1 VTRVRVAL
9 LSAAALGAALLVSGC
24 GAGQI
29 SQTADTQPAVPG
41 ANSTVGPGA
50 DNSIQLRNVTL
61 AYPGVDGYR
70 QGANAPLLLHIFNTG
85 QRPATL
91 VRVETDAASAVTMQG
106 GPVESGTASASPG
119 ATAARSETASP
130 TSSPSESPSVSPSET
145 ASGSPSVSPSETA
158 SGSPSVSP
166 SETAAVSPSE
176 SLPAAPGGQPVNVT
190 VPVAGFVV
198 LSPATGATLRL
209 DGLSRAIRAGESA
222 RIKFVFSNGAEY
234 TLDVPVGLPSV
245 PAPRGSAVSEE
256 AGAESGGGE

>member
-1 VTRVRVAL
+1 VRVAL

-29 SQTADTQPAVPG
+29 SQTADMQPAVPG

-106 GPVESGTASASPG
+106 GPVESGSASASPG

-130 TSSPSESPSVSPSET
+130 TSSPSETPSETPSVSPSET
-145 ASGSPSVSPSETA
+145 AAGSPSE
-158 SGSPSVSP
+158 SP

-176 SLPAAPGGQPVNVT
+176 SLPASPGGLPVNVT

-209 DGLSRAIRAGESA
+209 DGLTRAIRAGESA